1 MPIDEP
7 VMFQGK
13 WIESSEDSEMVQ
25 QWSAKAC
32 QAALPLSGR
41 LSRSVT
47 TQLKRVK
54 PQHHDLLKHIAGH
67 LYLSEFLDNTALVC
81 SGSRSHSKKAQR
93 EFLNQQVDEA
103 VADLRDAGIIPIA
116 PTWFSLAWFVFKWV
130 IVPFIRQVLY
140 DYNDVKNDD

>member
-1 MPIDEP
+1 MTEEP

-25 QWSAKAC
+25 PYSAKAC
-32 QAALPLSGR
+32 QAALPLNGR

-67 LYLSEFLDNTALVC
+67 LYLSEFLDNTVMACL
-81 SGSRSHSKKAQR
+81 GKNSKKAQR
-93 EFLNQQVDEA
+93 EFLNQQVEEA

-116 PTWFSLAWFVFKWV
+116 PPWFTLAWFVFRWV
-130 IVPFIRQVLY
+130 ILPFIKQLLY
-140 DYNDVKNDD
+140 DYNELKTDE

>member
-1 MPIDEP
+1 MTSEP

-13 WIESSEDSEMVQ
+13 WIESSEDREMVQ

-41 LSRSVT
+41 LSRSVS

-67 LYLSEFLDNTALVC
+67 LYLSEFLDNTAMVC
-81 SGSRSHSKKAQR
+81 LGKNSKRAQR
-93 EFLNQQVDEA
+93 EFLNQQVEEA
-103 VADLRDAGIIPIA
+103 VADLGDAGIIPIA
-116 PTWFSLAWFVFKWV
+116 PPWFSLAWFVFKWV

-140 DYNDVKNDD
+140 DYNDVKEEE

>member
-1 MPIDEP
+1 MTSEP

-25 QWSAKAC
+25 PYSAKAC

-41 LSRSVT
+41 LSRSVS

-67 LYLSEFLDNTALVC
+67 LYLSEFLDNTAMVC
-81 SGSRSHSKKAQR
+81 LGKNSKRAQR
-93 EFLNQQVDEA
+93 EFLNQQVEEA

-116 PTWFSLAWFVFKWV
+116 PPWFSLAWFVFKWV
-130 IVPFIRQVLY
+130 ILPFIRQVLY
-140 DYNDVKNDD
+140 DFNNIQND